1 MNLKENRHY
10 TNEYG
15 IELNE
20 YLQHTFDYEELKGWY
35 TMQVLKYLVRAGKKE
50 GESYEKDRN
59 KALDYAK
66 ELANLSNEHKLTYYT
81 TEDIMGFAQDIA
93 DDFKQ
98 WKGE

>member
-50 GESYEKDRN
+50 GESYDKDRN
-59 KALDYAK
+59 KALDYAN
-66 ELANLSNEHKLTYYT
+66 ELANIININKLTEFIT
-81 TEDIMGFAQDIA
+81 GDIMADMQAMA
-93 DDFKQ
+93 DDFKE

>member
-50 GESYEKDRN
+50 GESYDKDIN
-59 KALDYAK
+59 KALDYAN
-66 ELANLSNEHKLTYYT
+66 ELANIININKLTEFIT
-81 TEDIMGFAQDIA
+81 GDIMADMQAMA
-93 DDFKQ
+93 DDFKE